1 MSSEVVVDA
10 LPYIDHG
17 YDEPGVREAALAMV
31 EEETRRYRPT
41 KNYLDHLPALNLTSY
56 ETDLMKAEFERLASR
71 QPMDTL
77 SMKRYELPTPPPGKM
92 TDMQA
97 WTECVDNSMA
107 QLEHQRTRIMN
118 LDLML
123 DYGAES
129 WKQYNEVLQ
138 DMLTRVQGQLADV
151 KKSIQEVNWSRKNQ
165 QTLVGDRLK
174 QLETNW
180 VGLVSKNY
188 EIEQAV
194 LNMEQE
200 YFLLKRDHDLKSKG
214 PD

>member
-1 MSSEVVVDA
+1 MTSEVVVDA

-17 YDEPGVREAALAMV
+17 YDEPGVREAAMAMV

-41 KNYLDHLPALNLTSY
+41 KNYLDHLPSLNLVAF
-56 ETDLMKAEFERLASR
+56 ETDLMKTEFERLSSR

-92 TDMQA
+92 TDVQA

-123 DYGAES
+123 DYGSES

-138 DMLTRVQGQLADV
+138 EMLTRVQNQLATV
-151 KKSIQEVNWSRKNQ
+151 KKDIQEVNWARKNQ

-194 LNMEQE
+194 LNMEMEHQH
-200 YFLLKRDHDLKSKG
+200 LRRQSG
-214 PD
+214 IQ